1 MRPVR
6 LDLDG
11 FAAFRDPTVV
21 DFTDAD
27 YFALAGPTG
36 SGKSTVIDAMT
47 FALYG
52 SAPRWGRENAIQYA
66 LAPTANRCTVR
77 LVFDVAGQRYVVA
90 REVRR
95 IGKQIAQ
102 RNTRLERYADPA
114 ATGDPETDEPTE
126 SLAADPKAVRQQV
139 TELLGLDFEDFC
151 TCVVLPQG
159 DFATFLQ
166 ASVGQRQDILL
177 KLLGA
182 RHYDAIGR
190 LAGRRANDARARVDA
205 LTGELTG
212 YADATEE
219 AETAA
224 RRREIEL
231 VALLAVGH
239 RGRHGRHPAGDG
251 AGDGGGRRRPGD
263 RGAGPARRRR
273 RSRRHRRA
281 AAGPDGGRGRLPG
294 GERRGAD
301 RRGCGGR
308 RGAGAALGSSAAA
321 GWTRRC
327 AGTRS
332 WPTRPDCWPP
342 PPRPR
347 RPDGWGWSEPAR
359 ATTAARE
366 TLETVRADHDGDRE
380 ACERAT
386 SAVAELTGR
395 IDAVRSVALPAG
407 AGDLDAA
414 VVSARARWQAARRAL
429 DAAETTLSRARTTV
443 AELPERSALAARL
456 RTVEAYETATRSA
469 RRSAHPGP
477 HGRRAEHR
485 RRGRGGRRENGTR
498 PSRGGA
504 RGRPESVDGRRPAT
518 APAGRARLPGVHPDR
533 ERAAAATVRARA
545 GDRPGV
551 SS

>member
-1 MRPVR
+1 MTVRPVR
-6 LDLDG
+6 LDLSG
-11 FAAFRDPTVV
+11 FAAFRDPTIV

-27 YFALAGPTG
+27 YFALTGPTG
-36 SGKSTVIDAMT
+36 SGKSTVIDGLT

-114 ATGDPETDEPTE
+114 ATGDPVTDEPTD

-212 YADATEE
+212 YADATHE

-224 RRREIEL
+224 RQREIEL
-231 VALLAVGH
+231 VTLLAVVAEDVTAAI
-239 RGRHGRHPAGDG
+239 RLATERETAAAGAARATAELIRLDDVAAPDDIDELQRALTASEDG
-251 AGDGGGRRRPGD
+251 YREASTEEQTAAAAAVAAEQALRS
-263 RGAGPARRRR
+263 GPAR
-273 RSRRHRRA
+273 
-281 AAGPDGGRGRLPG
+281 
-294 GERRGAD
+294 
-301 RRGCGGR
+301 
-308 RGAGAALGSSAAA
+308 
-321 GWTRRC
+321 
-327 AGTRS
+327 S
-332 WPTRPDCWPP
+332 WLD
-342 PPRPR
+342 
-347 RPDGWGWSEPAR
+347 
-359 ATTAARE
+359 E
-366 TLETVRADHDGDRE
+366 TLRWHTELAD
-380 ACERAT
+380 
-386 SAVAELTGR
+386 
-395 IDAVRSVALPAG
+395 
-407 AGDLDAA
+407 
-414 VVSARARWQAARRAL
+414 
-429 DAAETTLSRARTTV
+429 
-443 AELPERSALAARL
+443 
-456 RTVEAYETATRSA
+456 
-469 RRSAHPGP
+469 
-477 HGRRAEHR
+477 
-485 RRGRGGRRENGTR
+485 
-498 PSRGGA
+498 
-504 RGRPESVDGRRPAT
+504 
-518 APAGRARLPGVHPDR
+518 
-533 ERAAAATVRARA
+533 
-545 GDRPGV
+545 
-551 SS
+551 

>member
-6 LDLDG
+6 LDLSG

-27 YFALAGPTG
+27 YFALTGPTG
-36 SGKSTVIDAMT
+36 SGKSTVIDGLT

-114 ATGDPETDEPTE
+114 ATGDPATDEPTE

-190 LAGRRANDARARVDA
+190 MAGRRANDARARVDA

-212 YADATEE
+212 YADATDGGRDRRSP
-219 AETAA
+219 AGGRAGRAA
-224 RRREIEL
+224 GRGHRRR
-231 VALLAVGH
+231 
-239 RGRHGRHPAGDG
+239 RGRHPAVDG
-251 AGDGGGRRRPGD
+251 ARGGGGRDRPSD
-263 RGAGPARRRR
+263 RGADPARRGGL
-273 RSRRHRRA
+273 SRRHRRA

-294 GERRGAD
+294 GERRRAGGRD
-301 RRGCGGR
+301 RCGR
-308 RGAGAALGSSAAA
+308 RGGSAPLRSA
-321 GWTRRC
+321 
-327 AGTRS
+327 
-332 WPTRPDCWPP
+332 
-342 PPRPR
+342 PRPARGDPALAR
-347 RPDGWGWSEPAR
+347 RAGR
-359 ATTAARE
+359 R
-366 TLETVRADHDGDRE
+366 VRADRGGHP
-380 ACERAT
+380 
-386 SAVAELTGR
+386 GR
-395 IDAVRSVALPAG
+395 RVRPGGAG
-407 AGDLDAA
+407 AG
-414 VVSARARWQAARRAL
+414 R
-429 DAAETTLSRARTTV
+429 
-443 AELPERSALAARL
+443 
-456 RTVEAYETATRSA
+456 
-469 RRSAHPGP
+469 PG
-477 HGRRAEHR
+477 R
-485 RRGRGGRRENGTR
+485 
-498 PSRGGA
+498 
-504 RGRPESVDGRRPAT
+504 DGRSRHPRDRP
-518 APAGRARLPGVHPDR
+518 GRAR
-533 ERAAAATVRARA
+533 
-545 GDRPGV
+545 
-551 SS
+551 S

>member
-6 LDLDG
+6 LDLSG

-27 YFALAGPTG
+27 YFALTGPTG
-36 SGKSTVIDAMT
+36 SGKSTVIDGLT

-77 LVFDVAGQRYVVA
+77 LVFDVAGQRYVAA

-190 LAGRRANDARARVDA
+190 MAGRRANDARARVDA

-212 YADATEE
+212 YADATEP

-224 RRREIEL
+224 RRRESR
-231 VALLAVGH
+231 AGRAAGARSPTTPRTSSGCRRSA
-239 RGRHGRHPAGDG
+239 RGR
-251 AGDGGGRRRPGD
+251 RPPTARANEELARLD
-263 RGAGPARRRR
+263 RGG

-281 AAGPDGGRGRLPG
+281 AAGPDHGRGRLPS
-294 GERRGAD
+294 GERRGAGGRD
-301 RRGCGGR
+301 RCGR
-308 RGAGAALGSSAAA
+308 RGGSAPRPVRPAVGS
-321 GWTRRC
+321 RRPC
-327 AGTRS
+327 GGTAS
-332 WPTRPDCWPP
+332 WPT
-342 PPRPR
+342 PRVGSR
-347 RPDGWGWSEPAR
+347 RPPGPKSPAGWGWSRPAGSR
-359 ATTAARE
+359 RPLATPSRPSGPSTI
-366 TLETVRADHDGDRE
+366 V
-380 ACERAT
+380 
-386 SAVAELTGR
+386 TGR
-395 IDAVRSVALPAG
+395 P
-407 AGDLDAA
+407 
-414 VVSARARWQAARRAL
+414 
-429 DAAETTLSRARTTV
+429 T
-443 AELPERSALAARL
+443 
-456 RTVEAYETATRSA
+456 
-469 RRSAHPGP
+469 
-477 HGRRAEHR
+477 
-485 RRGRGGRRENGTR
+485 N
-498 PSRGGA
+498 
-504 RGRPESVDGRRPAT
+504 GRPPRSP
-518 APAGRARLPGVHPDR
+518 
-533 ERAAAATVRARA
+533 
-545 GDRPGV
+545 
-551 SS
+551 S

>member
-6 LDLDG
+6 LDLSG

-27 YFALAGPTG
+27 YFALTGPTG
-36 SGKSTVIDAMT
+36 SGKSTVIDGLT

-114 ATGDPETDEPTE
+114 ATGDPETDEPTD

-139 TELLGLDFEDFC
+139 SELLGLDFEDFC

-205 LTGELTG
+205 LAGELTG

-219 AETAA
+219 AEAVA
-224 RRREIEL
+224 RQREVEL
-231 VALLAVGH
+231 STLLASVTEDVTVALRLATE
-239 RGRHGRHPAGDG
+239 RET
-251 AGDGGGRRRPGD
+251 
-263 RGAGPARRRR
+263 
-273 RSRRHRRA
+273 A
-281 AAGPDGGRGRLPG
+281 AAGVSRATEELARLGGVAAPDDIDELQRALT
-294 GERRGAD
+294 
-301 RRGCGGR
+301 
-308 RGAGAALGSSAAA
+308 AAEEGYREASNAEQA
-321 GWTRRC
+321 
-327 AGTRS
+327 
-332 WPTRPDCWPP
+332 
-342 PPRPR
+342 
-347 RPDGWGWSEPAR
+347 
-359 ATTAARE
+359 ATTAAIAAEHALRSGPPRGWLEE
-366 TLETVRADHDGDRE
+366 TLRWHDELAEAADRLAPATRAEE
-380 ACERAT
+380 AGRVGLEQAERAVT
-386 SAVAELTGR
+386 TAGDALEAVRTAHERDRAAHERASGAVTELTGR
-395 IDAVRSVALPAG
+395 IEMVRAVHLPAG
-407 AGDLDAA
+407 AEDLDTA
-414 VVSARARWQAARRAL
+414 VVSARERWLTAR
-429 DAAETTLSRARTTV
+429 
-443 AELPERSALAARL
+443 
-456 RTVEAYETATRSA
+456 
-469 RRSAHPGP
+469 
-477 HGRRAEHR
+477 
-485 RRGRGGRRENGTR
+485 
-498 PSRGGA
+498 
-504 RGRPESVDGRRPAT
+504 
-518 APAGRARLPGVHPDR
+518 
-533 ERAAAATVRARA
+533 
-545 GDRPGV
+545 
-551 SS
+551 